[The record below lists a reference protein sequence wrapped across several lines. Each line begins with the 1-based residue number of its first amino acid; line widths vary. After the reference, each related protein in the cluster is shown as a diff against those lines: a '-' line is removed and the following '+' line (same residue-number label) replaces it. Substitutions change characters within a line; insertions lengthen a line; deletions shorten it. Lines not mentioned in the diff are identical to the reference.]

1 MLLSLLLVKLTKTQ
15 LISVKYILIY
25 IYIMFK
31 MDRAKILGILL
42 MWIYVDI
49 STLIILFILINIYT
63 MEFGLFS
70 MIHEWK
76 DSPI

>member
-1 MLLSLLLVKLTKTQ
+1 
-15 LISVKYILIY
+15 
-25 IYIMFK
+25 MFK